1 MRALCSG
8 PNWQASSH
16 LHNRNVTR
24 QVTNVSSSLSNWKED
39 GSFCTP
45 KVRDFLD
52 GPNTQSSRR
61 IEAARWLSGN
71 FLGSEDDQHGRVPN
85 ENCEGICGLR
95 AGAYREKAARR
106 YRHRKNLRCVHFG
119 GRIPRCSWFL
129 APLTEDAVAFED
141 HSEFYCCDACGFQA
155 C

>member
-61 IEAARWLSGN
+61 IEAARWLSGTSLDRKMISTGVYQMRIAKEYVGLEREPIERKLRVDIVIGKI
-71 FLGSEDDQHGRVPN
+71 FVACTSEVG
-85 ENCEGICGLR
+85 
-95 AGAYREKAARR
+95 YRAARGFS
-106 YRHRKNLRCVHFG
+106 LR
-119 GRIPRCSWFL
+119 
-129 APLTEDAVAFED
+129 
-141 HSEFYCCDACGFQA
+141 
-155 C
+155 